1 MKIYFTKMILY
12 AIMMIMDL
20 SKLIAVGL
28 NEQQAEAYALLLEK
42 GSVSPAESAVKL
54 NFSRTNAYKVFDK
67 LVDFQLAIKKEDK
80 KKIVYLPANPLSIS
94 NLVAE
99 QRNLAT
105 AREEAASTLMTDLLA
120 KYHSHTK
127 QPYAKVVTGRTQVA
141 DAYRS
146 QIRQKET
153 IYFIRSRTDIPIMG
167 FDTMHEIRT
176 SPARYGA
183 RRFGINPD
191 ISTGTTTNPS
201 ASERSNF
208 KRTWVKQEDYTAP
221 VEWSVSGSTLL
232 VIIFEDEPHAITI
245 ESPVI
250 AEAFRQ
256 LWHIMDTCLRAM
268 PYYKELPRT
277 KHS

>member
-1 MKIYFTKMILY
+1 
-12 AIMMIMDL
+12 MDL

-28 NEQQAEAYALLLEK
+28 NAQQAQAYALLLEK
-42 GSVSPAESAVKL
+42 GSISPVEAATKL
-54 NFSRTNAYKVFDK
+54 GFSRTNAYKVFDK
-67 LVDFQLAIKKEDK
+67 LVDFQIAVKKEDK
-80 KKIVYLPANPLSIS
+80 RKIIYSPANPLSIS

-105 AREEAASTLMTDLLA
+105 AREEAANTLMGELLT

-127 QPYAKVVTGRTQVA
+127 QPYAEVVTGRAAVA

-153 IYFIRSRTDIPIMG
+153 IYFIRSRADIPIMG
-167 FDTMHEIRT
+167 FNVMKEIRT
-176 SPARYGA
+176 EPAQYGTQ
-183 RRFGINPD
+183 RFGINPD
-191 ISTGTTTNPS
+191 VATGTTTNPT
-201 ASERSNF
+201 ASVRSNL

-232 VIIFEDEPHAITI
+232 IIIFEDEPHAISI
-245 ESPVI
+245 ENPVI

-277 KHS
+277 SEKAS

>member
-1 MKIYFTKMILY
+1 MLT
-12 AIMMIMDL
+12 MDL

-28 NEQQAEAYALLLEK
+28 NEQQAQAYALLLEK
-42 GSVSPAESAVKL
+42 GSVSPAQAASKL
-54 NFSRTNAYKVFDK
+54 NFSRTNAYKVFDR
-67 LVDFQLAIKKEDK
+67 LVEFQLAIKKEGK

-105 AREEAASTLMTDLLA
+105 EREEAANTLIAELLA
-120 KYHSHTK
+120 KYHAHTK
-127 QPYAKVVTGRTQVA
+127 QPYAKVVTGRSQVA

-153 IYFIRSRTDIPIMG
+153 IYFIRSRADIPIMG

-176 SPARYGA
+176 IPARFGTK
-183 RRFGINPD
+183 RFGINPD
-191 ISTGTTTNPS
+191 IATGTTQNPL

-221 VEWSVSGSTLL
+221 IEWSVSGSTLL
-232 VIIFEDEPHAITI
+232 IIVFEDEPHAITI
-245 ESPVI
+245 ENPVI

-268 PYYKELPRT
+268 PYYKQLPRAY
-277 KHS
+277 S